1 MRQIPERDWKAW
13 RKLSAEAL
21 ERFCGRILDEAGS
34 FRTASGSAH
43 SRYLDLFRH
52 LRERDDEIAEVFN
65 DQRRSNAYLQIAAA
79 VRTEIVHREELTVFS
94 AETQALLETLTTI
107 S

>member
-1 MRQIPERDWKAW
+1 MRQIPEGDWKAW

-43 SRYLDLFRH
+43 SRYLDLFRY
-52 LRERDDEIAEVFN
+52 LRKRDGEIAEVFN

-79 VRTEIVHREELTVFS
+79 VRMGLVRREELTVFS
-94 AETQALLETLTTI
+94 AETQELLEALTT
-107 S
+107 